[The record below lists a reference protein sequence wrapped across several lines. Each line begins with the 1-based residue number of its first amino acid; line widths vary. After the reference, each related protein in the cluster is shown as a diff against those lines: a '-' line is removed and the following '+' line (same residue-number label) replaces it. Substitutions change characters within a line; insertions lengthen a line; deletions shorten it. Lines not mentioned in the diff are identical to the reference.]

1 MSYSYTFNVP
11 DLPDPPRPARFW
23 SKADD
28 DPQTVV
34 CEVCPHHCRVKP
46 GRSGRCRVRTNS
58 IGAMALPFYGKYT
71 SLAIDPIEK
80 KPLYHFFP
88 GSQILSI
95 GTAGC
100 NLSCK
105 FCQNWQISQGDFSS
119 GALSFMGP
127 ARLADLAIGRQV
139 PAVAFT
145 YNEPSIW
152 AEYVIDAA
160 RECRRRGLRTV
171 AVTNGMIEG
180 RAREEFYGVLDGV
193 NIDLKAFTDEFYRGL
208 CGGELRA
215 VRETLRYAVRETDV
229 WVEATNLLIPTKN
242 DDPDDLKRLVDW
254 FVGTLG
260 PDVPLHFSAFFPTFR
275 LTDVPKTPPET
286 VYRALEI
293 AKDAGVR
300 YVYAGNV
307 WWRRGHSTACPE
319 CGEEVVTRTGF
330 RSESRITPEGKCPKC
345 GAAIPG
351 RYSR

>member
-58 IGAMALPFYGKYT
+58 VGAMALPFYGKYT

-254 FVGTLG
+254 FVETLG

-319 CGEEVVTRTGF
+319 CGEEVVT
-330 RSESRITPEGKCPKC
+330 
-345 GAAIPG
+345 
-351 RYSR
+351 

>member
-1 MSYSYTFNVP
+1 MSYSYTFNIP
-11 DLPDPPRPARFW
+11 DLPDPPRPGRYW

-28 DPQTVV
+28 DPQTVL

-46 GRSGRCRVRTNS
+46 GHSGRCRVRTNS
-58 IGAMALPFYGKYT
+58 VGAITLPFYGRYT

-105 FCQNWQISQGDFSS
+105 FCQNWQISQGDFSP

-127 ARLADLAIGRQV
+127 ARLADLAVGRQV

-180 RAREEFYGVLDGV
+180 RAREEFYGVLDAV
-193 NIDLKAFTDEFYRGL
+193 NIDLKAFTDEFYGGL
-208 CGGELRA
+208 CGGKLRA
-215 VRETLRYAVRETDV
+215 VQETLRYAVRETNV

-242 DDPDDLKRLVDW
+242 DRPDELRRLTDW
-254 FVGTLG
+254 FVETLG
-260 PDVPLHFSAFFPTFR
+260 ADVPLHFSAFFPTYQ
-275 LTDVPKTPPET
+275 LTDVPQTPPET
-286 VYRALEI
+286 VYSALEI
-293 AKDAGVR
+293 ARAAGIR

-307 WWRRGHSTACPE
+307 WWRRGHSTVCPAC
-319 CGEEVVTRTGF
+319 GDEVVTRTGF
-330 RSESRITPEGKCPKC
+330 RSESRITAEGKCPKC
-345 GAAIPG
+345 GASIAG
-351 RYSR
+351 RYTR